1 MVPKDKSNDIGN
13 SDMLKGSCKVKMLPL
28 SEKVEVLDL
37 WGGNYIM
44 MLLKTV

>member
-1 MVPKDKSNDIGN
+1 MVPKHKSNDIGN

-37 WGGNYIM
+37 WEKKYM
-44 MLLKTV
+44 PMLLKNV